1 MMMKTAPGVLETVH
15 AVTERLATVDD
26 VNTALKDVLRVC
38 AQALQAQG
46 GTIYLHNPARRQLDF
61 VHVVPEDVAPAL
73 SRLHLPDDL
82 GVAGRVF
89 QTGEYKI
96 SAFSDADKR
105 TRTFAEQTGIQVRS
119 MITMPLMIQGL
130 PPIGVIQL
138 VNRAEG
144 DFDQEDAALMEIVSD
159 VVAMAVINQRL
170 LEQRARVA
178 SLEGMGRAAH
188 DLANKAGVLMT
199 FLPDFQR
206 SLDGLRGVLKLQ
218 GVRGEALLY
227 LDMLEGT
234 YKDIFSPYS
243 ERVYRYARLVN
254 DLAAGKRLSPKM
266 REQSFGRVVQE
277 AMEFTEPQARRA
289 RITLESD
296 IDFQAPD
303 FAFDDLFV
311 IRIVE
316 NLIGNAI
323 KAVSDTAPPE
333 WMAEGDEPIGKIL
346 VHTSCEDG
354 VHSLVVSDSGPG
366 LSPGQI
372 REILSGQARSQWL
385 QSSGTGLGTKI
396 IMEMAEAHGAK
407 VGIDSRLGEGATF
420 RVDFMAN

>member
-26 VNTALKDVLRVC
+26 VNAALKQVLQIC
-38 AQALQAQG
+38 AKAVQAQG
-46 GTIYLHNPARRQLDF
+46 GTIYLHNPVRRQLDF
-61 VHVVPEDVAPAL
+61 VHVVPEDVAPTL

-89 QTGEYKI
+89 QKGQYEI
-96 SAFSDADKR
+96 STFAATDAR
-105 TRTFAEQTGIQVRS
+105 TRKFAAQTGIQVRS
-119 MITMPLMIQGL
+119 MVTMPLMVQGL
-130 PPIGVIQL
+130 APIGVIQL
-138 VNRAEG
+138 VNKEEE
-144 DFDQEDAALMEIVSD
+144 DFNEEDVALIDIVSD

-178 SLEGMGRAAH
+178 GLEGMGRAAH

-218 GVRGEALLY
+218 GVRGEAQVY

-234 YKDIFSPYS
+234 FKDIFSPYS

-254 DLAAGKRLSPKM
+254 DLASGKKLTPKM
-266 REQSFGRVVQE
+266 REQSFGHVVQE
-277 AMEFTEPQARRA
+277 AVDFMLPQSRKMGIELETE
-289 RITLESD
+289 
-296 IDFQAPD
+296 IDFQAPE

-316 NLIGNAI
+316 NLVGNAL
-323 KAVSDTAPPE
+323 KAVADTAPPD
-333 WMAEGDEPIGKIL
+333 WLASDEPKGKVL
-346 VHTSCEDG
+346 VRTSWEEG
-354 VHSLVVSDSGPG
+354 VHSLVVSDTGPG

-372 REILSGQARSQWL
+372 RGILLGQARSEWM
-385 QSSGTGLGTKI
+385 QSSGSGLGTKVVL
-396 IMEMAEAHGAK
+396 EMAEAHDAK
-407 VGIDSRLGEGATF
+407 LSIDSRLGEGAVF
-420 RVDFMAN
+420 RIDFHAG